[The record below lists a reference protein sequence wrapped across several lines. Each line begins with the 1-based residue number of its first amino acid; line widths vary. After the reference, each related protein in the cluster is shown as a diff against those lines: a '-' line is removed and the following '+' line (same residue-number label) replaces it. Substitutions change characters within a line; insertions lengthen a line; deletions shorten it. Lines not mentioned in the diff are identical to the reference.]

1 MLLQWGVRVFPY
13 NLGEPIVFIVSG
25 IFCVES
31 IFNTVSGKS
40 HILQGWDESEPI
52 ILCIDNAFA
61 TMPKGYASSIM
72 SVHFMNYHFVWCP
85 KYRRKVIV
93 SDIESR
99 LHEIIRD
106 TAKENGWEIIALETM
121 PDHVHLFIKT
131 VPTIAPNNVIARIKG
146 RSSRILRNEFPSL
159 RKRLPTLWT
168 RSYFVSTHGHVSSE
182 IIKKYVGE
190 QEST

>member
-1 MLLQWGVRVFPY
+1 M
-13 NLGEPIVFIVSG
+13 E
-25 IFCVES
+25 E
-31 IFNTVSGKS
+31 FNTVSGKS

-168 RSYFVSTHGHVSSE
+168 RTYFVSTHGHVSSE